1 MMIGIN
7 LIGQMNGGDNSWEPV
22 ITEMF
27 TGNGRGWNSCFKE
40 NTTNPIWCVYC
51 PELRTGVAYNSSF
64 LHQAFQTS
72 HSLFNNETFSD
83 NKMRLVATYKGPRQ
97 QDCGIDYVIPN
108 GNDGCNSISFNC
120 DVPPTGIYYH
130 SGNIQTIHQNCHFGY
145 YEVRCSMPTHR
156 GVHASFWLWGGDND
170 YEEIDIMEY
179 SEIDCQGDYTHGYSS
194 GIWYNPNGT
203 DFYGHNIGKQYVH
216 TPQSEP
222 NIGEM
227 HIYGCEWLPDRVIFS
242 RDGKVMKEYLV
253 RDSIPQNKK
262 WLKMGYTIDDYG
274 VKTKNENGIWVF
286 DPWEGSDT
294 LVVDY
299 IKYCRLKTDCNTD
312 EYVHTFQQ
320 FNQLNNVKRSI
331 TISNPTGL
339 LVPSGTEKTIRA
351 TEHITVNGPFEMP
364 AIGELTLI
372 VHECPNTD

>member
-1 MMIGIN
+1 
-7 LIGQMNGGDNSWEPV
+7 
-22 ITEMF
+22 
-27 TGNGRGWNSCFKE
+27 
-40 NTTNPIWCVYC
+40 
-51 PELRTGVAYNSSF
+51 
-64 LHQAFQTS
+64 
-72 HSLFNNETFSD
+72 
-83 NKMRLVATYKGPRQ
+83 
-97 QDCGIDYVIPN
+97 
-108 GNDGCNSISFNC
+108 
-120 DVPPTGIYYH
+120 
-130 SGNIQTIHQNCHFGY
+130 
-145 YEVRCSMPTHR
+145 
-156 GVHASFWLWGGDND
+156 
-170 YEEIDIMEY
+170 
-179 SEIDCQGDYTHGYSS
+179 
-194 GIWYNPNGT
+194 
-203 DFYGHNIGKQYVH
+203 
-216 TPQSEP
+216 
-222 NIGEM
+222 
-227 HIYGCEWLPDRVIFS
+227 
-242 RDGKVMKEYLV
+242 
-253 RDSIPQNKK
+253 
-262 WLKMGYTIDDYG
+262 MGYTIDDYG